1 VTTDLEVA
9 QLREGLSTT
18 WCLAVLRTTLASVAL
33 LLESDTYERLRAC
46 MSTYVDLEVCFLVE
60 ALVAVGNSALVTLSR
75 FMSDLDLLF
84 LLHSE

>member
-46 MSTYVDLEVCFLVE
+46 MSTYVDLEVCLLVE

>member
-18 WCLAVLRTTLASVAL
+18 WCLAVLHTTLASVAL
-33 LLESDTYERLRAC
+33 LLQSDTYEWLRAC
-46 MSTYVDLEVCFLVE
+46 MSTYVDLEVCLLVE

-75 FMSDLDLLF
+75 FMSDLDLFFLF
-84 LLHSE
+84 HSE